1 MKLLL
6 TSSGLTTKKLQ
17 EALKGLVTKP
27 VADNRTLIISVDT
40 TSNFFREALERER
53 RNLIEAGF
61 LQENISI
68 HDLSVGD
75 APSLDAVDVLEIF
88 GGNNYHYMKRLRET
102 GLMQEIREYIEDER
116 VYGGVSAGAMIMG
129 PDIDENLTSDSNEVG
144 LEDASG
150 FGLVDFYI
158 LPHWDWWRERW
169 KSLSHGWR
177 TGKRVVPLNDQ
188 QGVLVTEEDM
198 SII

>member
-27 VADNRTLIISVDT
+27 VADNRTLIIAVDT
-40 TSNFFREALERER
+40 KSNFFREALERER

-88 GGNNYHYMKRLRET
+88 GGDNYHYMKRLRET

-116 VYGGVSAGAMIMG
+116 VYVGVSAGAMIMG

-158 LPHWDWWRERW
+158 LPHWDWRRERW

-177 TGKRVVPLNDQ
+177 TGKRVVPLTDQ